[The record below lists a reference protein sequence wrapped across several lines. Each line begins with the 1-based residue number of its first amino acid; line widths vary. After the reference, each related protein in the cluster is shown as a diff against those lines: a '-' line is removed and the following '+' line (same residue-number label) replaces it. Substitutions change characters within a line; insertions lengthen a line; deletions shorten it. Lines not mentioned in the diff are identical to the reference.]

1 MDGSPRVVGGKSALD
16 TPPHAT
22 HHFSGEEVPPMEQ
35 AAGED
40 VAKLAEE
47 VGATLRRILAESPQ
61 VAHCLNRIRAEGYDV
76 SVVLEAT
83 IGFTR
88 TEKREGA
95 ARPPAFDV
103 RVEKAE
109 PAPLR
114 MTPLDKKFL
123 RSLKIT
129 VEEEDE

>member
-1 MDGSPRVVGGKSALD
+1 MA
-16 TPPHAT
+16 
-22 HHFSGEEVPPMEQ
+22 EQ

-40 VAKLAEE
+40 IARLSGELA
-47 VGATLRRILAESPQ
+47 AALRRVLSESAQ

-88 TEKREGA
+88 ADRREGA
-95 ARPPAFDV
+95 TLPSFEVRPD
-103 RVEKAE
+103 KSE
-109 PAPLR
+109 PVALR
-114 MTPLDKKFL
+114 MTPLDRKFL

-129 VEEEDE
+129 VEEEEP

>member
-1 MDGSPRVVGGKSALD
+1 
-16 TPPHAT
+16 
-22 HHFSGEEVPPMEQ
+22 MEQ
-35 AAGED
+35 AADED
-40 VAKLAEE
+40 VSKLAEE
-47 VGATLRRILAESPQ
+47 VDATLRRILAESPQ
-61 VAHCLNRIRAEGYDV
+61 VAHCLSRIRAEGYDV

-88 TEKREGA
+88 AERREGA
-95 ARPPAFDV
+95 PSRPPHAFDV

-129 VEEEDE
+129 VEEEEE

>member
-1 MDGSPRVVGGKSALD
+1 
-16 TPPHAT
+16 
-22 HHFSGEEVPPMEQ
+22 MEQ

-40 VAKLAEE
+40 ITRLAEE
-47 VGATLRRILAESPQ
+47 VGATLRRVLAESPQ
-61 VAHCLNRIRAEGYDV
+61 VAHCLSRIRAEGYDV

-88 TEKREGA
+88 TDRRDGA
-95 ARPPAFDV
+95 AAPTFDV

-109 PAPLR
+109 PAPLK

-129 VEEEDE
+129 VDEDEE